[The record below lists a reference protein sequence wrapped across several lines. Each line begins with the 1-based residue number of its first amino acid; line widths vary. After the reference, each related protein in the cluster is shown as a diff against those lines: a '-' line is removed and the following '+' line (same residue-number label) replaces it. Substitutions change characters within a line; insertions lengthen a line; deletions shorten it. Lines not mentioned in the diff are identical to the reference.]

1 MGRRDRGRPPA
12 GLLRRPADDAAVAP
26 VRRAARRPLRP
37 DRHVRGS
44 GHGRHRDLGE
54 PELGRGGEVTAAVF
68 ENEVV
73 TGAKVRFLPLPGLS
87 GEFALITLDNGHDHT
102 RPSTFG
108 PGGLASLDAALD
120 EIGDHSPAPVAIAV
134 TGKPFIF
141 AVGADLSG
149 VPSVTDAAT
158 AREIAE
164 TGHRVFRRLKDSA
177 IPTFAFVNG
186 VALGGGLELALHC
199 QFRTISAGAMVAF
212 PEVFLGLVPGWG
224 GTQLLPNLIGIDPAV
239 TVIVE
244 NAQAQNKMTP
254 APKAAKLGIADAVL
268 EPADFLE
275 RSLEWAVGVLSGS
288 MTVARP
294 DVDTAA
300 WDDAIARARQIVAAR
315 TRNASPGAVRAVE
328 LLDLARNGVAGEAFT
343 AGTAAEDDALTD
355 LLMSDPLRASLYS
368 FDLVNKRAKRPAGAP
383 DTSLART
390 VGKVGVVGAGLMA
403 SQLAMLF
410 VRQLKVPVV
419 LTDIDQARGDK
430 GGAYVHG
437 ELDKLAARGRLNQD
451 KLNQLKGLVTGS
463 LSKDVFA
470 DADLVIEAVFEEM
483 SVKQQVFA
491 EVGAVVSPEC
501 VLATNTSALSVT
513 AMASEL
519 EHPERVVGLHFFNP
533 VAVLPLLEV
542 VRAEQTD
549 DATLATAF
557 AVGKA
562 LKKSCVL
569 VADAPAFVVNRLLT
583 RFLGEVTA
591 SVEQGT
597 PVAVADRALDPLG
610 LPMTPFELL
619 TLVGPPVALHVAE
632 RMHEAFPDRFA
643 VGEGLKRMVELGKTS
658 VYSEPG
664 VVDPE
669 LAGID
674 AGDSPLTE
682 EQVRADAVNALAQEI
697 RLMLDEGVVQA
708 VQDIDLCMILGAG
721 WPFWLGGI
729 SPYLDRAGVS
739 TAVIGKRFLPQ
750 GIAGLPA

>member
-1 MGRRDRGRPPA
+1 M
-12 GLLRRPADDAAVAP
+12 
-26 VRRAARRPLRP
+26 
-37 DRHVRGS
+37 
-44 GHGRHRDLGE
+44 
-54 PELGRGGEVTAAVF
+54 TAVF

-73 TGAKVRFLPLPGLS
+73 TTARVRYVRVPGLA
-87 GEFALITLDNGHDHT
+87 GEVALITLDNGHDHT

-120 EIGDHSPAPVAIAV
+120 EIAAHSPAPVAIGV
-134 TGKPFIF
+134 TGKPFVF

-149 VPSVTDAAT
+149 VPSVTSAEA

-164 TGHRVFRRLKDSA
+164 TGHRVFRRLKDA
-177 IPTFAFVNG
+177 GVPTFAFVNG
-186 VALGGGLELALHC
+186 AALGGGLELALHC
-199 QFRTISAGAMVAF
+199 TYRTIASTAVVAF

-224 GTQLLPNLIGIDPAV
+224 GTQLLPDLIGIDPAV

-244 NAQAQNKMTP
+244 NALAQNKVTSGP
-254 APKAAKLGIADAVL
+254 RAAKLGIADAL
-268 EPADFLE
+268 FEPADFLE
-275 RSLEWAVGVLSGS
+275 RSLEWAAAVLTGDVTVSRPEVDRSGW
-288 MTVARP
+288 
-294 DVDTAA
+294 DAA
-300 WDDAIARARQIVAAR
+300 IERARGIVAAR
-315 TRNASPGAVRAVE
+315 TRNASPGALRAVE
-328 LLDLARNGVAGEAFT
+328 LLDLARNGVEGEAFT
-343 AGTAAEDDALTD
+343 AGTAAEDQALTD
-355 LLMSDPLRASLYS
+355 LLMSDELRASLYS

-383 DTSLART
+383 DKGLARKVT
-390 VGKVGVVGAGLMA
+390 KVGVVGAGLMA
-403 SQLAMLF
+403 SQLALLF
-410 VRQLKVPVV
+410 VRRLEVPVV
-419 LTDIDQARGDK
+419 LTDVDQARVDK
-430 GGAYVHG
+430 GVGYVHG
-437 ELDKLAARGRLNQD
+437 ELEKLAARGRLSPD
-451 KLNQLKGLVTGS
+451 ELNRLTGLVTGA
-463 LSKDVFA
+463 LDKAVFA
-470 DADLVIEAVFEEM
+470 DADLVVEAVFEEM

-491 EVGAVVSPEC
+491 EVEAVVSPEC

-513 AMASEL
+513 EMASKL

-591 SVEQGT
+591 AVEQGT

-643 VGEGLKRMVELGKTS
+643 VGEGLRRMVELGKTS
-658 VYSEPG
+658 VWSEPG
-664 VVDPE
+664 VVDPD

-674 AGDSPLTE
+674 AGDAPLTE
-682 EQVRADAVNALAQEI
+682 DEVRDRAVRALAQEI

-708 VQDIDLCMILGAG
+708 VQDIDLCMVLGAG

-729 SPYLDRAGVS
+729 SAYLDRTGVS
-739 TAVIGKRFLPQ
+739 EKVTGQRFLPR
-750 GIAGLPA
+750 GVAGLPA

>member
-1 MGRRDRGRPPA
+1 MS
-12 GLLRRPADDAAVAP
+12 AP
-26 VRRAARRPLRP
+26 
-37 DRHVRGS
+37 
-44 GHGRHRDLGE
+44 
-54 PELGRGGEVTAAVF
+54 T
-68 ENEVV
+68 EVV
-73 TGAKVRFLPLPGLS
+73 TRSLVRYVAVPGLA
-87 GEFALITLDNGHDHT
+87 GELALITLDNGHDHT

-120 EIGDHSPAPVAIAV
+120 EIAEHSPVPAAIAV
-134 TGKPFIF
+134 TGKPFVF

-149 VPSVTDAAT
+149 VPGITSPEQ

-164 TGHRVFRRLKDSA
+164 TGHRVFRRLKDST

-186 VALGGGLELALHC
+186 AAMGGGLELALHC
-199 QFRTISAGAMVAF
+199 HHRTIASTAVVAF

-224 GTQLLPNLIGIDPAV
+224 GTQLLPQLTGIDAAV

-244 NAQAQNKMTP
+244 NALAQNKTTP
-254 APKAAKLGIADAVL
+254 GPKAAALGIADAVF

-275 RSLEWAVGVLSGS
+275 RSLEWAAGVVRGD
-288 MTVARP
+288 VAVRRP
-294 DVDTAA
+294 EIDRSA
-300 WDDAIARARQIVAAR
+300 WDGATARARGVVAAR
-315 TRNASPGAVRAVE
+315 TRNASPGALRAVE
-328 LLDLARNGVAGEAFT
+328 LLDLARAGDAGFT

-355 LLMSDPLRASLYS
+355 LLMSDALRAGLYS
-368 FDLVNKRAKRPAGAP
+368 FDLVNRRAKRPAGAP
-383 DTSLART
+383 DKGLARKVT
-390 VGKVGVVGAGLMA
+390 KVGVVGAGLMA
-403 SQLAMLF
+403 SQLALLF
-410 VRQLKVPVV
+410 VRRLEVPVV
-419 LTDIDQARGDK
+419 LTDVDQARVDK
-430 GGAYVHG
+430 GVGYVHA
-437 ELDKLAARGRLNQD
+437 ELRKLAERGRLSPD
-451 KLNQLKGLVTGS
+451 ALNRLTGLVTGS
-463 LSKDVFA
+463 LDKAAFA
-470 DADLVIEAVFEEM
+470 DADLVIEAVFEEL

-491 EVGAVVSPEC
+491 EVEAVVRPEC

-513 AMASEL
+513 EMAAQL
-519 EHPERVVGLHFFNP
+519 QHPERVVGLHFFNP

-542 VRAEQTD
+542 VRAERTD

-557 AVGKA
+557 AVGKQ

-591 SVEQGT
+591 AVDAGT
-597 PVAVADRALDPLG
+597 PVDVAERALEPLG

-632 RMHEAFPDRFA
+632 RMHEAFPDRFG
-643 VGEGLKRMVELGKTS
+643 VGVGLRRMVELGKSS
-658 VYSEPG
+658 VFTAPG
-664 VVDPE
+664 VLDPE

-682 EQVRADAVNALAQEI
+682 EQLRERAERALAEEI

-708 VQDIDLCMILGAG
+708 VQDIDLAMLLGAG

-739 TAVIGKRFLPQ
+739 EAVTGSRFLPR
-750 GIAGLPA
+750 GVASLPA

>member
-1 MGRRDRGRPPA
+1 MS
-12 GLLRRPADDAAVAP
+12 
-26 VRRAARRPLRP
+26 
-37 DRHVRGS
+37 H
-44 GHGRHRDLGE
+44 
-54 PELGRGGEVTAAVF
+54 AVF
-68 ENEVV
+68 DDEVV
-73 TGAKVRFLPLPGLS
+73 TKALVRYLPYPGLA
-87 GEFALITLDNGHDHT
+87 GEIALITLDNGHDHT

-120 EIGDHSPAPVAIAV
+120 EIAAHSPAPAAIAV

-149 VPSVTDAAT
+149 VPSITDAT
-158 AREIAE
+158 QAREIAE

-186 VALGGGLELALHC
+186 AALGGGLELALHC
-199 QFRTISAGAMVAF
+199 RYRTISGGAVVAF

-224 GTQLLPNLIGIDPAV
+224 GTQLLPNLIGIEPAV
-239 TVIVE
+239 SVVVE
-244 NAQAQNKMTP
+244 NALAQNKVTP
-254 APKAAKLGIADAVL
+254 GPKAAQLGIADAL
-268 EPADFLE
+268 FEPADFLE
-275 RSLEWAVGVLSGS
+275 RSLEWAVGVLSGA
-288 MTVARP
+288 VAVERP
-294 DVDTAA
+294 EIDRSGWDAA
-300 WDDAIARARQIVAAR
+300 IERARAVVAGR

-328 LLDLARNGVAGEAFT
+328 LLDLARNGIEGEAFT
-343 AGTAAEDDALTD
+343 AGTAAEDDALTE

-383 DTSLART
+383 DRKLARKVT
-390 VGKVGVVGAGLMA
+390 KVGVVGAGLMA

-410 VRQLKVPVV
+410 VRQLTVPVV
-419 LTDIDQARGDK
+419 LTDIDQARVDK
-430 GGAYVHG
+430 GVAYVHG

-491 EVGAVVSPEC
+491 EVEAIVSAEC

-513 AMASEL
+513 EMASKL
-519 EHPERVVGLHFFNP
+519 AHPERVVGLHFFNP

-542 VRAEQTD
+542 VRAEETD

-557 AVGKA
+557 AVGKQ

-583 RFLGEVTA
+583 RFLGEITSA
-591 SVEQGT
+591 VEQGT
-597 PVAVADRALDPLG
+597 PVGVAEKALDPLG

-619 TLVGPPVALHVAE
+619 SLVGPAVALHVAE

-643 VGEGLKRMVELGKTS
+643 VGEGLRKVVELGKAS
-658 VYSEPG
+658 VLSAPG
-664 VVDPE
+664 VIDPE
-669 LAGID
+669 LAD
-674 AGDSPLTE
+674 AFAGDEPLTE
-682 EQVRADAVNALAQEI
+682 EQVRARALGALAQEI

-708 VQDIDLCMILGAG
+708 VQDIDLAMILGAG

-729 SPYLDRAGVS
+729 SAYLDRSGVS
-739 TAVIGKRFLPQ
+739 EQVTGARFLPK
-750 GIAGLPA
+750 GVASLPT

>member
-1 MGRRDRGRPPA
+1 M
-12 GLLRRPADDAAVAP
+12 
-26 VRRAARRPLRP
+26 
-37 DRHVRGS
+37 
-44 GHGRHRDLGE
+44 
-54 PELGRGGEVTAAVF
+54 TTTVF

-73 TGAKVRFLPLPGLS
+73 TAAKVRFLNLAGLS
-87 GEFALITLDNGHDHT
+87 GEFALITIDNGHDHT

-120 EIGDHSPAPVAIAV
+120 EIEARSPAPVAIGV

-149 VPSVTDAAT
+149 VPTITDAAM

-164 TGHRVFRRLKDSA
+164 TGHRVFRRLKDSSV
-177 IPTFAFVNG
+177 PTFAFVNG

-199 QFRTISAGAMVAF
+199 RYRTIAGTAMVAF

-224 GTQLLPNLIGIDPAV
+224 GTQLLPDLIGIDAAV
-239 TVIVE
+239 TVVVE
-244 NAQAQNKMTP
+244 NALAQNKMTP
-254 APKAAKLGIADAVL
+254 AAKAAKLGIADAVL

-275 RSLEWAVGVLSGS
+275 RSLEWAVGVLGGS
-288 MTVARP
+288 VTVDRP
-294 DVDTAA
+294 QVDRSA
-300 WDDAIARARQIVAAR
+300 WDDAIARARQIVGAR

-328 LLDLARNGVAGEAFT
+328 LLDLARAGVDGEAFT
-343 AGTAAEDDALTD
+343 AGTAAEDHALTD

-383 DTSLART
+383 DKSLARKVT
-390 VGKVGVVGAGLMA
+390 KVGVVGAGLMA

-419 LTDIDQARGDK
+419 LTDIDQARVDK
-430 GGAYVHG
+430 GVAYVHG
-437 ELDKLAARGRLNQD
+437 ELDKLAQRGRLNAD

-463 LSKDVFA
+463 LSKEVFA

-491 EVGAVVSPEC
+491 EVEAVVSPEC

-513 AMASEL
+513 EMAAKL

-557 AVGKA
+557 ALGKS

-591 SVEQGT
+591 AVEQGT
-597 PVAVADRALDPLG
+597 PVEVAERALDPLG

-619 TLVGPPVALHVAE
+619 SLVGPAVALHVAE

-643 VGEGLKRMVELGKTS
+643 VGEGLRRIVELGKAG
-658 VYSEPG
+658 VFVEPG

-669 LAGID
+669 LTDAFAG
-674 AGDSPLTE
+674 GDPLTA
-682 EQVRADAVNALAQEI
+682 EQVRDRAVGALAQEI

-708 VQDIDLCMILGAG
+708 VQDIDLAMILGAG

-729 SPYLDRAGVS
+729 SAYLDRTGVS
-739 TAVIGKRFLPQ
+739 ERVTGARFLPE
-750 GIAGLPA
+750 GVASLPA

>member
-1 MGRRDRGRPPA
+1 
-12 GLLRRPADDAAVAP
+12 V
-26 VRRAARRPLRP
+26 
-37 DRHVRGS
+37 S
-44 GHGRHRDLGE
+44 
-54 PELGRGGEVTAAVF
+54 AVF
-68 ENEVV
+68 DNEVV
-73 TGAKVRFLPLPGLS
+73 TAAKVRYLRVPGLA
-87 GEFALITLDNGHDHT
+87 GEIALITLDNGHDHT

-120 EIGDHSPAPVAIAV
+120 EIVAHTPTPAAIAV

-149 VPSVTDAAT
+149 VPAITSAAD

-164 TGHRVFRRLKDSA
+164 TGHRVFRRLKDSP

-186 VALGGGLELALHC
+186 AALGGGLELALHC
-199 QFRTISAGAMVAF
+199 HHRTIATTAVVAF
-212 PEVFLGLVPGWG
+212 PEAFLGLVPGWG

-244 NAQAQNKMTP
+244 NALAQNKMTP
-254 APKAAKLGIADAVL
+254 GPKAAKLGIADAVF

-275 RSLEWAVGVLSGS
+275 RSIEWAVGVLNGDV
-288 MTVARP
+288 TVARP
-294 DVDTAA
+294 EVDRSA
-300 WDDAIARARQIVAAR
+300 WDDGIARARAIVAGR
-315 TRNASPGAVRAVE
+315 TRNASPGALQTVE
-328 LLDLARNGVAGEAFT
+328 LLDLARDGVEGEAFT
-343 AGTAAEDDALTD
+343 AGTAAEDDALAD
-355 LLMSDPLRASLYS
+355 LLMSDELRASLYS
-368 FDLVNKRAKRPAGAP
+368 FDLVNERAKRPAGAP
-383 DTSLART
+383 DKSLARKVT
-390 VGKVGVVGAGLMA
+390 KVGVVGAGLMA
-403 SQLAMLF
+403 SQLALLF
-410 VRQLKVPVV
+410 VRRLEVPVV
-419 LTDIDQARGDK
+419 LTDIDQARVDK
-430 GGAYVHG
+430 GVAYVHG
-437 ELDKLAARGRLNQD
+437 ELDKLAQRGRLSAD
-451 KLNQLKGLVTGS
+451 ELNRLRGLVTGS

-491 EVGAVVSPEC
+491 EVEAVVSETC

-513 AMASEL
+513 EMASKL

-542 VRAEQTD
+542 VRGEQTD

-557 AVGKA
+557 AVGKS

-643 VGEGLKRMVELGKTS
+643 VGEGLRTMVELGKSS

-664 VVDPE
+664 VVDPDLE
-669 LAGID
+669 GID
-674 AGDSPLTE
+674 AGDNPLTE
-682 EQVRADAVNALAQEI
+682 EQLRERAVEALAQEI

-729 SPYLDRAGVS
+729 SAYLDRAGVS
-739 TAVIGKRFLPQ
+739 ERVTGSPFLPRRV
-750 GIAGLPA
+750 ANLPA

>member
-1 MGRRDRGRPPA
+1 M
-12 GLLRRPADDAAVAP
+12 
-26 VRRAARRPLRP
+26 
-37 DRHVRGS
+37 
-44 GHGRHRDLGE
+44 
-54 PELGRGGEVTAAVF
+54 TAVF

-73 TGAKVRFLPLPGLS
+73 TAAKVRYLRAPGLA
-87 GEFALITLDNGHDHT
+87 GELALVTLDNGHDHT

-120 EIGDHSPAPVAIAV
+120 EIAAHSPAPVAIGV

-149 VPSVTDAAT
+149 VPSVTDAAA

-164 TGHRVFRRLKDSA
+164 TGHRVFRRLKDSS

-186 VALGGGLELALHC
+186 IALGGGLELALHC
-199 QFRTISAGAMVAF
+199 HYRTISGTAMVAF

-244 NAQAQNKMTP
+244 NALAQNKMTP
-254 APKAAKLGIADAVL
+254 APKAAKLGIADAVF

-275 RSLEWAVGVLSGS
+275 RSIEWAVGVLSGEV
-288 MTVARP
+288 TVSRP
-294 DVDTAA
+294 DIDPAA
-300 WDDAIARARQIVAAR
+300 WDEAIGRARAIVAGR
-315 TRNASPGAVRAVE
+315 TRNASPGALRAVE
-328 LLDLARNGVAGEAFT
+328 LLDLARAGVDAAFA
-343 AGTAAEDDALTD
+343 AGTAAEDDALTQ
-355 LLMSDPLRASLYS
+355 LLMSDELRASLYS

-383 DTSLART
+383 DRSLARKVT
-390 VGKVGVVGAGLMA
+390 KVGVVGAGLMA
-403 SQLAMLF
+403 SQLALLF
-410 VRQLKVPVV
+410 VRRLEVPVV
-419 LTDIDQARGDK
+419 LTDVDQARVDK
-430 GGAYVHG
+430 GVGYVHG
-437 ELDKLAARGRLNQD
+437 ELDKLAQRGRLSGD
-451 KLNQLKGLVTGS
+451 ALNRLKGLVTGS

-491 EVGAVVSPEC
+491 EVEAVVSETC
-501 VLATNTSALSVT
+501 VLATNTSALSVSD
-513 AMASEL
+513 MAAKL

-557 AVGKA
+557 AVGKQ

-583 RFLGEVTA
+583 RFLGEITSA
-591 SVEQGT
+591 VEQGT

-610 LPMTPFELL
+610 LPMSPFDLL

-643 VGEGLKRMVELGKTS
+643 VGAGLRRMVELGKSS

-664 VVDPE
+664 VVDPD

-674 AGDSPLTE
+674 DGDAPLTE
-682 EQVRADAVNALAQEI
+682 DEVRSRAERALAEEI

-708 VQDIDLCMILGAG
+708 VQDIDLCMLLGAG

-729 SPYLDRAGVS
+729 SAHLDRTGVS
-739 TAVIGKRFLPQ
+739 EAVTGKRFLPK
-750 GIAGLPA
+750 GVASLPA

>member
-1 MGRRDRGRPPA
+1 
-12 GLLRRPADDAAVAP
+12 
-26 VRRAARRPLRP
+26 
-37 DRHVRGS
+37 
-44 GHGRHRDLGE
+44 
-54 PELGRGGEVTAAVF
+54 VTTF
-68 ENEVV
+68 EDEVV
-73 TGAKVRFLPLPGLS
+73 TTAKVRYLRVPGLA
-87 GEFALITLDNGHDHT
+87 GEIALVTLDNGHDHT

-120 EIGDHSPAPVAIAV
+120 AIAAHTPAPAAIAV
-134 TGKPFIF
+134 TGKPFVF

-149 VPSVTDAAT
+149 VPAVTSAAQ
-158 AREIAE
+158 AREIAG
-164 TGHRVFRRLKDSA
+164 TGHRVFRRLKDSTV
-177 IPTFAFVNG
+177 PTFAFING

-199 QFRTISAGAMVAF
+199 HHRTIASTALVGL

-224 GTQLLPNLIGIDPAV
+224 GTQLLPNLVGIDAAV
-239 TVIVE
+239 SVVVE
-244 NAQAQNKMTP
+244 NALAQNTMTP
-254 APKAAKLGIADAVL
+254 APKAAKLGIADVVL

-275 RSLEWAVGVLSGS
+275 RSLEWAVGVLNGDVA
-288 MTVARP
+288 VARP
-294 DVDTAA
+294 EVDRSA
-300 WDDAIARARQIVAAR
+300 WDAAMERARGVVAAR
-315 TRNASPGAVRAVE
+315 TRNASPGALRAVE
-328 LLDLARNGVAGEAFT
+328 LLDRARNGVDGEAFT
-343 AGTAAEDDALTD
+343 AGTAAEDDALAG
-355 LLMSDPLRASLYS
+355 LLTSDELRASLYS

-383 DTSLART
+383 DRKLAREVT
-390 VGKVGVVGAGLMA
+390 KVGVVGAGLMA
-403 SQLAMLF
+403 SQLALLF
-410 VRQLKVPVV
+410 VRQLEVPVV
-419 LTDIDQARGDK
+419 LTDIDQARVDK
-430 GGAYVHG
+430 GVAYVHG
-437 ELDKLAARGRLNQD
+437 ELEKLAGRGRLSTD
-451 KLNQLKGLVTGS
+451 RLNRLTGLVSGS
-463 LSKDVFA
+463 LDKAAFA

-491 EVGAVVSPEC
+491 EVEAVVSAEC

-513 AMASEL
+513 EMASRL

-542 VRAEQTD
+542 VRAEHTD

-557 AVGKA
+557 AVGRS

-569 VADAPAFVVNRLLT
+569 TADAPAFVVNRLLT

-591 SVEQGT
+591 AVEQGT

-610 LPMTPFELL
+610 LPMSPFDLL

-664 VVDPE
+664 VVDPDLE
-669 LAGID
+669 GID

-682 EQVRADAVNALAQEI
+682 EQVRDRAVRALAEEV

-708 VQDIDLCMILGAG
+708 VQDIDLCMLLGAG

-729 SPYLDRAGVS
+729 SAYLDRSGVS
-739 TAVIGKRFLPQ
+739 EAVTGRRFLPQ
-750 GIAGLPA
+750 GVASLPA

>member
-1 MGRRDRGRPPA
+1 
-12 GLLRRPADDAAVAP
+12 
-26 VRRAARRPLRP
+26 
-37 DRHVRGS
+37 
-44 GHGRHRDLGE
+44 
-54 PELGRGGEVTAAVF
+54 VTATF

-73 TGAKVRFLPLPGLS
+73 TAARVRYLRVPGLA
-87 GEFALITLDNGHDHT
+87 GEIALVTLDNGHDHT

-120 EIGDHSPAPVAIAV
+120 EIAAHTPAPAAVAV
-134 TGKPFIF
+134 TGKPFVF

-149 VPSVTDAAT
+149 VPAVTSAAQ

-177 IPTFAFVNG
+177 VPTFAFVNG
-186 VALGGGLELALHC
+186 AALGGGLELALHC
-199 QFRTISAGAMVAF
+199 HHRTIASTAVVAF

-224 GTQLLPNLIGIDPAV
+224 GTQLLPNLIGIDAAV
-239 TVIVE
+239 TVVVE
-244 NAQAQNKMTP
+244 NALAQNKVTP
-254 APKAAKLGIADAVL
+254 GPKAAALGIADAL
-268 EPADFLE
+268 FEPADFLE
-275 RSLEWAVGVLSGS
+275 RSLEWAVGVLNGDV
-288 MTVARP
+288 TVSRP
-294 DVDTAA
+294 AADVSA
-300 WDDAIARARQIVAAR
+300 WDAAIARARGIVAAR
-315 TRNASPGAVRAVE
+315 TRGASPGALRAVE
-328 LLDLARNGVAGEAFT
+328 LLDLARNGVDGEAFT

-355 LLMSDPLRASLYS
+355 LLMSDELRASLYS

-383 DTSLART
+383 DRGLARKVT
-390 VGKVGVVGAGLMA
+390 KVGVVGAGLMA
-403 SQLAMLF
+403 SQLALLF
-410 VRQLKVPVV
+410 VRRLEVPVV
-419 LTDIDQARGDK
+419 LTDVDQARVDK
-430 GGAYVHG
+430 GVDYVHG
-437 ELDKLAARGRLNQD
+437 ELEKLAARGRLSPD
-451 KLNQLKGLVTGS
+451 ALNRLRGLVTGS
-463 LSKDVFA
+463 LDKAVFA

-491 EVGAVVSPEC
+491 EVEAVVSETC

-513 AMASEL
+513 EMASKL

-542 VRAEQTD
+542 VRAGQTD

-643 VGEGLKRMVELGKTS
+643 VGEGLRRMVELGKTS

-664 VVDPE
+664 VVDPD
-669 LAGID
+669 LGGID
-674 AGDSPLTE
+674 AGDAPQTE
-682 EQVRADAVNALAQEI
+682 EQVRDRAVRALAEEI
-697 RLMLDEGVVQA
+697 RLMLDEGVVAA
-708 VQDIDLCMILGAG
+708 VQDVDLCMVLGAG

-729 SPYLDRAGVS
+729 SAYLDRSGVS
-739 TAVIGKRFLPQ
+739 EAVTGSRFLPR
-750 GIAGLPA
+750 GVASLPA

>member
-1 MGRRDRGRPPA
+1 
-12 GLLRRPADDAAVAP
+12 V
-26 VRRAARRPLRP
+26 
-37 DRHVRGS
+37 S
-44 GHGRHRDLGE
+44 
-54 PELGRGGEVTAAVF
+54 AVF
-68 ENEVV
+68 EGEVV
-73 TGAKVRFLPLPGLS
+73 TQAHVRYLRVPGLA
-87 GEFALITLDNGHDHT
+87 GELALITLDNGHDHT

-120 EIGDHSPAPVAIAV
+120 EVAGHSPAPVAIGI
-134 TGKPFIF
+134 TGKPFVF

-149 VPSVTDAAT
+149 VPAVTDAAA

-164 TGHRVFRRLKDSA
+164 TGHRVFRRLKDA
-177 IPTFAFVNG
+177 TVPTFAFVNG
-186 VALGGGLELALHC
+186 AAMGGGLELALHC
-199 QFRTISAGAMVAF
+199 DHRTIATTAVVAF

-224 GTQLLPNLIGIDPAV
+224 GTQLLPNLIGVDPAV

-244 NAQAQNKMTP
+244 NALSQNKVTP
-254 APKAAKLGIADAVL
+254 GPKAAKLGIADAVF

-275 RSLEWAVGVLSGS
+275 RSLEWAARVVAGDV
-288 MTVARP
+288 TVSRP
-294 DVDTAA
+294 EVDRSA
-300 WDDAIARARQIVAAR
+300 WDDAVARARHVVQAR
-315 TRNASPGAVRAVE
+315 TRGASPGALRAVE
-328 LLDLARNGVAGEAFT
+328 LIDLARNGVSPEAFT
-343 AGTAAEDDALTD
+343 TGTAAEDDALTD
-355 LLMSDPLRASLYS
+355 LLMSDELRAGLYS

-383 DTSLART
+383 DRSLARKIT
-390 VGKVGVVGAGLMA
+390 KVGVVGAGLMA
-403 SQLAMLF
+403 SQLALLF
-410 VRQLKVPVV
+410 VRRLEVPVV
-419 LTDIDQARGDK
+419 LTDVDQARVDK
-430 GGAYVHG
+430 GVGYVHA
-437 ELDKLAARGRLNQD
+437 ELDALASRGRLSGD
-451 KLNQLKGLVTGS
+451 ALNRLKGLVSGS
-463 LSKDVFA
+463 LDKAAFA

-491 EVGAVVSPEC
+491 EVEAVVSPEC

-513 AMASEL
+513 EMASKL

-542 VRAEQTD
+542 VRAERTD
-549 DATLATAF
+549 DAALATAF

-583 RFLGEVTA
+583 RFLGEITSA
-591 SVEQGT
+591 VEQGT

-643 VGEGLKRMVELGKTS
+643 VGEGLRRMVELGRSS

-664 VVDPE
+664 VVDPD

-674 AGDSPLTE
+674 AGDSPLPE
-682 EQVRADAVNALAQEI
+682 EQVRANAVEALAQEI

-708 VQDIDLCMILGAG
+708 VQDIDLCMLLGAG
-721 WPFWLGGI
+721 WPSWLGGI
-729 SPYLDRAGVS
+729 SPYLDRTGVAE
-739 TAVIGKRFLPQ
+739 AVTGSRFLPR
-750 GIAGLPA
+750 GVASLPA

>member
-1 MGRRDRGRPPA
+1 M
-12 GLLRRPADDAAVAP
+12 
-26 VRRAARRPLRP
+26 
-37 DRHVRGS
+37 
-44 GHGRHRDLGE
+44 
-54 PELGRGGEVTAAVF
+54 TTVF
-68 ENEVV
+68 EDEVV
-73 TGAKVRFLPLPGLS
+73 TRALVRYLRVPGLA
-87 GEFALITLDNGHDHT
+87 GEIALVTLDNGHDHT

-120 EIGDHSPAPVAIAV
+120 DIAAHTPAPAAIAV
-134 TGKPFIF
+134 TGKPFVF

-149 VPSVTDAAT
+149 VPAVTSADQ

-164 TGHRVFRRLKDSA
+164 TGHRVFRRLKDA
-177 IPTFAFVNG
+177 AVPTFAFVNG

-199 QFRTISAGAMVAF
+199 RYRTIASTAVVAF

-224 GTQLLPNLIGIDPAV
+224 GTQLLPDLIGIDPAV

-244 NAQAQNKMTP
+244 NALAQNKTTP
-254 APKAAKLGIADAVL
+254 APKAAQLGIADVVL

-275 RSLEWAVGVLSGS
+275 RSLEWAVGVLNGEV
-288 MTVARP
+288 TVDRP
-294 DVDTAA
+294 EVDRSA
-300 WDDAIARARQIVAAR
+300 WDSAIERARAIVAAR
-315 TRNASPGAVRAVE
+315 TRDASPGALRAVE
-328 LLDLARNGVAGEAFT
+328 LLDLARAGVDGEAFT
-343 AGTAAEDDALTD
+343 AGTAAEDAALTD
-355 LLMSDPLRASLYS
+355 LLMTDELRASLYS

-383 DTSLART
+383 DKGLARK

-403 SQLAMLF
+403 SQLALLF

-419 LTDIDQARGDK
+419 LTDVDQARVDK
-430 GGAYVHG
+430 GVAYVHG
-437 ELDKLAARGRLNQD
+437 ELEKLAQRGRLSAD
-451 KLNQLKGLVTGS
+451 RLNQLRGLVTGS

-491 EVGAVVSPEC
+491 EVEAVVSPEC

-513 AMASEL
+513 EMASKL

-549 DATLATAF
+549 DASLATAF

-569 VADAPAFVVNRLLT
+569 TADAPAFVVNRLLT
-583 RFLGEVTA
+583 RFLGEVTSA
-591 SVEQGT
+591 VEQGT

-610 LPMTPFELL
+610 LPMSPFDLL

-643 VGEGLKRMVELGKTS
+643 VGEGLRKMVELGKSS

-669 LAGID
+669 LEGID

-682 EQVRADAVNALAQEI
+682 EQVRERAVEALAEEI
-697 RLMLDEGVVQA
+697 RLMLDEGVVTA
-708 VQDIDLCMILGAG
+708 VQDIDLCMLLGAG

-729 SPYLDRAGVS
+729 SAYLDRAGVS
-739 TAVIGKRFLPQ
+739 EKVTGQRFLPR
-750 GIAGLPA
+750 GV